1 MDIFAIEQPP
11 YKETAATQRDLEL
24 LEGIWG
30 LKKEWQD
37 SYSSWKDGQFKA
49 LDVGAMEA
57 AAQQCSKRVTKLGR
71 DIKTCARTLCHALS
85 EMIFYFV
92 ALNECGFYG

>member
-1 MDIFAIEQPP
+1 MDIFAIEQPA
-11 YKETAATQRDLEL
+11 YKETAATLKDLEL

-49 LDVGAMEA
+49 LDVAAMEA

-71 DIKTCARTLCHALS
+71 DIKTCARARASHFQCSRTVC
-85 EMIFYFV
+85 
-92 ALNECGFYG
+92 ECGVSRLRF